1 MIFIKYDEY
10 GHISHTQNITESIGQ
25 NSLKANTLYIAFP
38 NVVQSYISM
47 IKEYK
52 CYITFKRSDGIK
64 ISDLPC
70 TPVSKTID
78 GIEYFGYL
86 YSFSSKQV
94 TACAGSLIVSPRLF
108 SINSDG
114 EEIIA
119 VIGANQTLSVSPSVV
134 ESEVVSNLSEAE
146 KNALV
151 DMIQNQHIMWLE
163 KKYNN
168 YSAIEVFTSL
178 LENSM
183 SDGIYVSFDRKRLF
197 VYERT
202 TESICFGEFI
212 KNGIVKNETGIYK
225 YDNEENFEYIKIDD
239 LKTGNLSDLPFTA
252 NSIVEALNK
261 IIDGTEQ
268 VGNAISADYA
278 ETSYNTYR
286 DSEDNLI
293 ATYYASKSALSQA
306 NKEIANLKEA
316 LYGYVLDTTDIEI
329 SDIIPNTATI
339 DSNTYNLVDNVYGLI
354 KEVRGNTI
362 KSENLL
368 VLEDV
373 SETTTNGITY
383 SIKNGILTLNGTA
396 TADTVLHIGSI
407 SNFKLNDVFTIKTFN
422 SSVYF
427 QYAFYN
433 NDLWLITSNKFIDNE
448 TMQVSNARV
457 NKIELLVNISNG
469 EIFNN
474 SICKPMIVRGSTP
487 PTEFKQ
493 GFDGLKSVTYNG
505 TKIIGANLL
514 NIADKTKIIINNSVD
529 SLSLNL
535 ESDTQYNCWLKFKV
549 NTYSNT
555 ENTISSN
562 VAGGVSSISAD
573 ISNSEY
579 ISVSVGNI
587 YLLKFSFTTPSTF
600 KVFEWRLLRNNL
612 FGNQGLQLNAD
623 ILEIGLFKGS
633 TAPTKFKPYREPTTI
648 LTLTATLRGV
658 GSAKDKIVIT
668 KNTDDE
674 YYTATK
680 ITNIGE
686 VDLGTLSWTYV
697 NDSERPRFY
706 TFDITDVRKPSVGS
720 ELIKGIAENYEV
732 KTEADGWTTK
742 SGLSINVTGMV
753 VAYET
758 TTPTGSLVYELA
770 TPTTEVISSTLTDS
784 DVMPLLELGGSVDIV
799 GVNGEQGSTII
810 EMVYRLSAATTTAEV
825 LDNE

>member
-278 ETSYNTYR
+278 DTSYTTYR

-368 VLEDV
+368 ILEDKAD
-373 SETTTNGITY
+373 TTTNGITY
-383 SIKNGILTLNGTA
+383 SIKDGVITLNGTA
-396 TADTVLHIGSI
+396 SSFTTIVLCEPLILNGDYVLSFFNDFTTSQANIRLSDELYWTFYPTNRIIKFSTTNTQSDIITLNIAADTT
-407 SNFKLNDVFTIKTFN
+407 FT
-422 SSVYF
+422 
-427 QYAFYN
+427 
-433 NDLWLITSNKFIDNE
+433 
-448 TMQVSNARV
+448 NA
-457 NKIELLVNISNG
+457 II
-469 EIFNN
+469 
-474 SICKPMIVRGSTP
+474 KPMLVKGSTA

-493 GFDGLKSVTYNG
+493 GFNGLKSVTYNG

-514 NIADKTKIIINNSVD
+514 NIADKTKINITNNSD
-529 SLSLNL
+529 SLELNL
-535 ESDTQYNCWLKFKV
+535 ESGTQYTCWLKFKV
-549 NTYSNT
+549 NNYSNT
-555 ENTISSN
+555 EDKIFSN
-562 VAGGVSSISAD
+562 VAGGVSSLTDD
-573 ISNSEY
+573 IVNSEK
-579 ISVSVGNI
+579 ITVSVGNT
-587 YLLKFSFTTPSTF
+587 YLIKFTFTTPSTF
-600 KVFEWRLLRNNL
+600 KKFEWRLLRNTAPANL
-612 FGNQGLQLNAD
+612 GLQINAD

-686 VDLGTLSWTYV
+686 VDLGTLTWSIDSGGRFTAPIPNCILRSGRTEDFLCETYSYSGTTS
-697 NDSERPRFY
+697 NDKTCFHNDAKLYVYDSDY
-706 TFDITDVRKPSVGS
+706 TNATDFKNA
-720 ELIKGIAENYEV
+720 I
-732 KTEADGWTTK
+732 
-742 SGLSINVTGMV
+742 SGVMLQ
-753 VAYET
+753 
-758 TTPTGSLVYELA
+758 YELA

>member
-1 MIFIKYDEY
+1 MIIIKYDEY
-10 GHISHTQNITESIGQ
+10 GNISQTQNITESIGQ

-38 NVVQSYISM
+38 NVVKSYISM

-52 CYITFKRSDGIK
+52 CYITFERSDGIK

-108 SINSDG
+108 SIDSDG
-114 EEIIA
+114 EETIA

-178 LENSM
+178 WENSM

-225 YDNEENFEYIKIDD
+225 YEENFEYIKIDD

-261 IIDGTEQ
+261 IIDGTEI

-278 ETSYNTYR
+278 ETASNAYR

-293 ATYYASKSALSQA
+293 ATYYASKNALSQA

-316 LYGYVLDTTDIEI
+316 LYGYVLDTTDVEI
-329 SDIIPNTATI
+329 NDIIPSTVTVNSTQ
-339 DSNTYNLVDNVYGLI
+339 YNLVDNVYGLI

-368 VLEDV
+368 VLEDKA
-373 SETTTNGITY
+373 ETTENGITY
-383 SIKNGILTLNGTA
+383 SIKNGVITLNGTSTQFVSFQVA
-396 TADTVLHIGSI
+396 EPIFLNGDYVLS
-407 SNFKLNDVFTIKTFN
+407 
-422 SSVYF
+422 Y
-427 QYAFYN
+427 
-433 NDLWLITSNKFIDNE
+433 
-448 TMQVSNARV
+448 
-457 NKIELLVNISNG
+457 
-469 EIFNN
+469 FNN
-474 SICKPMIVRGSTP
+474 FDTSKANLTLTDELYWTFYPKNRKITFSTTNTQTNTITINIAGGVTFTNAIIKPMLVKGSTA

-493 GFDGLKSVTYNG
+493 GFDGLKSVEYNG
-505 TKIIGANLL
+505 L
-514 NIADKTKIIINNSVD
+514 NINGINLMPLNDFENITNSGVTAT
-529 SLSLNL
+529 LNKNGTISLNGTSTGYPNFKIGHARLSKGTYYLPNHNNVNLWLYVGTTSGGSDIVNLQSLTTLQFTL
-535 ESDTQYNCWLKFKV
+535 EKDTLVY
-549 NTYSNT
+549 
-555 ENTISSN
+555 
-562 VAGGVSSISAD
+562 
-573 ISNSEY
+573 
-579 ISVSVGNI
+579 
-587 YLLKFSFTTPSTF
+587 FSFTIVPNVNT
-600 KVFEWRLLRNNL
+600 NNFVVYPFL
-612 FGNQGLQLNAD
+612 SKSVKTINDFRPY
-623 ILEIGLFKGS
+623 IGQ
-633 TAPTKFKPYREPTTI
+633 TI
-648 LTLTATLRGV
+648 LTLTATLKGV

-668 KNTDDE
+668 KNTNDE
-674 YYTATK
+674 YYTATYIK
-680 ITNIGE
+680 NIGE
-686 VDLGTLSWTYV
+686 VDLGSLNFTNV
-697 NDSERPRFY
+697 NDSGKPRFY
-706 TFDITDVRKPSVGS
+706 TWDITDVRKPSVSS
-720 ELIKGIAENYEV
+720 ELIKGVAENYEV
-732 KTEADGWTTK
+732 KTEADAWATK
-742 SGLSINVTGMV
+742 SGLSINTTGMV
-753 VAYET
+753 VAYGT
-758 TTPTGSLVYELA
+758 TTPTGSLVYELE
-770 TPTTEVISSTLTDS
+770 TPTSEVLSTTLTDS
-784 DVMPLLELGGSVDIV
+784 DVMPLLELGGSIDF
-799 GVNGEQGSTII
+799 GETAVKGSTIV
-810 EMVYRLSAATTTAEV
+810 EMVYRLSGASTTTEV
-825 LDNE
+825 LANE

>member
-10 GHISHTQNITESIGQ
+10 GNISQTQNITESIGQ

-38 NVVQSYISM
+38 NVVKSYISM

-52 CYITFKRSDGIK
+52 CYITFERSDGIK

-114 EEIIA
+114 DETIA

-197 VYERT
+197 IYEHT
-202 TESICFGEFI
+202 TESICFGEFV

-261 IIDGTEQ
+261 IIDGTEL

-278 ETSYNTYR
+278 ETSNNTYR

-293 ATYYASKSALSQA
+293 ATYYASKHALSQA

-316 LYGYVLDTTDIEI
+316 LYGYVLDSTDVEIEKDIPYTT
-329 SDIIPNTATI
+329 TI
-339 DSNTYNLVDNVYGLI
+339 RNNTYNLVDNVYGLV
-354 KEVRGNTI
+354 KEVKGNTI
-362 KSENLL
+362 KSLNLFGNITSFSYNNYSDTYAC
-368 VLEDV
+368 DV
-373 SETTTNGITY
+373 IGGKTYGIKVFNSTYTGEFVVFTYDGDKWTLLGNYSLTNGVKITLDNNVKK
-383 SIKNGILTLNGTA
+383 IGFNGV
-396 TADTVLHIGSI
+396 D
-407 SNFKLNDVFTIKTFN
+407 FKRYFMVMENDIPTN
-422 SSVYF
+422 YEPYF
-427 QYAFYN
+427 
-433 NDLWLITSNKFIDNE
+433 E
-448 TMQVSNARV
+448 
-457 NKIELLVNISNG
+457 
-469 EIFNN
+469 
-474 SICKPMIVRGSTP
+474 
-487 PTEFKQ
+487 
-493 GFDGLKSVTYNG
+493 GLKSVEFNG
-505 TKIIGANLL
+505 LKISGMNLFNNNGNISLMNRGLIIG
-514 NIADKTKIIINNSVD
+514 KKYT
-529 SLSLNL
+529 LSLPAYYNIKISVT
-535 ESDTQYNCWLKFKV
+535 SDD
-549 NTYSNT
+549 
-555 ENTISSN
+555 IS
-562 VAGGVSSISAD
+562 GSAD
-573 ISNSEY
+573 CLASRDNTKTLTFTWNENKNWNLY
-579 ISVSVGNI
+579 VWTTDWVRVSIDTVDI
-587 YLLKFSFTTPSTF
+587 M
-600 KVFEWRLLRNNL
+600 
-612 FGNQGLQLNAD
+612 LNYGD
-623 ILEIGLFKGS
+623 
-633 TAPTKFKPYREPTTI
+633 TALPYKPYKEPISLLPYPTT
-648 LTLTATLRGV
+648 LKGV

-668 KNTDDE
+668 KNTDDD

-680 ITNIGE
+680 ITNVGE
-686 VDLGTLSWTYV
+686 VDLGSLNWTYV
-697 NDSERPRFY
+697 NDGTYPLFISQKIDTKTLYENHEFNGIMSKY
-706 TFDITDVRKPSVGS
+706 ESTKYSYSGNAYKGMSKNGTFTIRANQQDIMIQDYSFTDATSF
-720 ELIKGIAENYEV
+720 
-732 KTEADGWTTK
+732 KTSL
-742 SGLSINVTGMV
+742 SGVMFQ
-753 VAYET
+753 
-758 TTPTGSLVYELA
+758 YELA
-770 TPTTEVISSTLTDS
+770 TPTTEVLSTTLTDS
-784 DVMPLLELGGSVDIV
+784 DVMPLLELGGTVEIV
-799 GVNGEQGSTII
+799 GESEVKGSTII
-810 EMVYRLSAATTTAEV
+810 EMVYRLSGINPTTTTEV
-825 LDNE
+825 LENEQ